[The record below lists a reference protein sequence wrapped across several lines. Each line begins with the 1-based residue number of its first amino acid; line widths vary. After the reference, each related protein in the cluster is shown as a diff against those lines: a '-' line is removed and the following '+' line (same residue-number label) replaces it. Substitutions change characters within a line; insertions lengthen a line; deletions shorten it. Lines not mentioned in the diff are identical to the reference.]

1 MFKIGVHGKTTNDR
15 ENLSHGWR
23 LTQMKTICCA
33 AGYGEGGLGRHL
45 AELVESARADGELE
59 RYFSHAPRRD
69 DDRGR
74 TIARGNLEMLFRYT
88 PLRFSPSWKA
98 HLTGDRFDRKVSGQ
112 LHEPPQTL
120 VCFAGQALHTF
131 RRAAALGCRR
141 LELIAANSH
150 VNNVRRQ
157 HEQAAAQW
165 NIEPSW
171 LNQAQQ
177 RKMLAEYQLADLIHV
192 ASAYAY
198 DTFIREGLPPARLAL
213 TPLRPHP
220 RYVPAIHPS
229 TGVDRAFQVIY
240 VGSITV
246 AKGIPVLLEAFRRLE
261 DPAAQLLL
269 VGGTAT
275 RPMRKYMEQQMA
287 RDPRVRLAS
296 GDPLPHLRR
305 ASIYIHPSYDDGFGY
320 APMEALACG
329 LPAIVTDH
337 TGMKEHIREGINGQV
352 VPTGDVPALVAALRR
367 WKQIL
372 ETRANESETN
382 DPKGRSSTPYPDA
395 MPGR

>member
-1 MFKIGVHGKTTNDR
+1 
-15 ENLSHGWR
+15 
-23 LTQMKTICCA
+23 MKTICCA

-45 AELVESARADGELE
+45 AELVESARAEGELE
-59 RYFSHAPRRD
+59 RYFSHAPRQND
-69 DDRGR
+69 DKGR
-74 TIARGNLEMLFRYT
+74 MIDRGNLEIFFRYT
-88 PLRFSPSWKA
+88 PLRFSPAWKT
-98 HLTGDRFDRKVSGQ
+98 HLTGDRFDRKVAAQ

-120 VCFAGQALHTF
+120 VCFAGQALHAF

-150 VNNVRRQ
+150 VNTVRRQ
-157 HEQAAAQW
+157 HDQSSAQW

-171 LNQAQQ
+171 LNEAQL
-177 RKMLAEYQLADLIHV
+177 RKMLAEYQMADLIHV

-198 DTFIREGLPPARLAL
+198 DSFIREGLPPAKLAL
-213 TPLRPHP
+213 TALRPHP
-220 RYVPAIHPS
+220 RYVPAGQDPR
-229 TGVDRAFQVIY
+229 TGVDRGFTVVY

-246 AKGIPVLLEAFRRLE
+246 AKGIPVLLEAFRQLE

-287 RDPRVRLAS
+287 RDPRVRLAT

-305 ASIYIHPSYDDGFGY
+305 ASIYVHPSYDDGFGY

-367 WKQIL
+367 WKQTL
-372 ETRANESETN
+372 EANESETR
-382 DPKGRSSTPYPDA
+382 DPKAGWSAPYPDA
-395 MPGR
+395 APGR